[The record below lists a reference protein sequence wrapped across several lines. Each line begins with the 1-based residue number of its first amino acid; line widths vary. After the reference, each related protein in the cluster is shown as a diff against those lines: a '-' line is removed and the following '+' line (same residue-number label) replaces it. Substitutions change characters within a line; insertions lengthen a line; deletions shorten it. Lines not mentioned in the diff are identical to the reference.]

1 MCVASLTI
9 LKSEYQFILK
19 NKDVLSL
26 VVSNIYFIKMQNSLS
41 VISGKI
47 MSTKNNQKKFDCHA
61 YLILFFLK
69 KDLCTFTLYIQLPF
83 LYVCT
88 ASACS
93 ICERQEGVKIPELEF
108 WPAVS
113 HHMEFFAEVAGA
125 LNC

>member
-69 KDLCTFTLYIQLPF
+69 KIYVLLLCIYNCLFSM
-83 LYVCT
+83 YV
-88 ASACS
+88 
-93 ICERQEGVKIPELEF
+93 QHLH
-108 WPAVS
+108 AVS
-113 HHMEFFAEVAGA
+113 VKDRRVSKF
-125 LNC
+125 LN